1 MIHYTGR
8 IIQVV
13 AILGCISS
21 SIYYLFCLWSAVSF
35 LRGRMAGK
43 SARPTQ
49 SLPPVSIL
57 KPFKGIDPDIYEN
70 FRSHCQQDYA
80 EYEII
85 FGVSDA
91 ADPAVAAVQRLQ
103 EEFSSG
109 AIQLV
114 VCPNILGANVK
125 VSNLAQ
131 MLEVARYDYLI
142 VNDSDIHV
150 EADYLRRVM
159 SPLTDEGI
167 GMVTCLYRG
176 VAAPTLGSRLESL
189 GISTDFCPGVLVAR
203 QLEGGVRFGLGSTL
217 AFRRG
222 DLERIGG
229 FHSLV
234 DFLADDYELGRRIAG
249 LGLQVVLSDVVVE
262 THLPKYDL
270 SGFLAHQIRWARGVR
285 DSRKGGYVG
294 LVSTFG
300 LMWALLNLAVSHAE
314 PWSWAVLGCVAL
326 LRFAVALQVG
336 KGVLQDRRL
345 LKNLWLLPV
354 RDLVAVLVWL
364 VSFAGHTVTWRGD
377 HFELK
382 NGRLVRIA
390 M

>member
-1 MIHYTGR
+1 MIHYTAR

-13 AILGCISS
+13 AILGCITS

-35 LRGRMAGK
+35 LRGRKAGG
-43 SARPTQ
+43 STRPTQ
-49 SLPPVSIL
+49 GLPPVSIL
-57 KPFKGIDPDIYEN
+57 KPFKGIDPDIYES
-70 FRSHCQQDYA
+70 FRSHCRQDYS

-91 ADPAVAAVQRLQ
+91 ADPAVAAVRRLQ
-103 EEFSSG
+103 EEFPRHT
-109 AIQLV
+109 IRLV
-114 VCPNILGANVK
+114 VCPDQLGANLK
-125 VSNLAQ
+125 VSTLEQ
-131 MLEVARYDYLI
+131 MLPAARYAYLI
-142 VNDSDIHV
+142 VNDSDIQV

-159 SPLTDEGI
+159 GPLTDGGI

-189 GISTDFCPGVLVAR
+189 GISTDFCAGVLVAR

-217 AFRRG
+217 AFRHR

-229 FHSLV
+229 FRSLV

-270 SGFLAHQIRWARGVR
+270 TGFLAHQIRWARGVR

-294 LVSTFG
+294 LASTFG
-300 LMWALLNLAVSHAE
+300 LTWALVNLILSHAE
-314 PWSWAVLGCVAL
+314 PWSWAVLGGVAL
-326 LRFAVALQVG
+326 LRLAVALTVA
-336 KGVLQDRRL
+336 KGVLQDRTL
-345 LKNLWLLPV
+345 LKNLWLVPV
-354 RDLVAVLVWL
+354 RDLVAVVVWL
-364 VSFAGHTVTWRGD
+364 ASFAGHTVTWRGD
-377 HFELK
+377 RFELK
-382 NGRLVRIA
+382 NGRLMRVVP
-390 M
+390 